1 MKAINKLK
9 LPIKKTP
16 LRWQPPL
23 RRRTDYPILRFS
35 PTAWAKLQYFCHA
48 GDTEIGGFGVASDPK
63 QLLRVDDFITVGQ
76 STSCVS
82 VVFDD
87 QSVADYFEQQVDQGL
102 KPEQFARVWLH
113 THPGDCPYPSGT
125 DEETFSR
132 VFGNCDWAVMF
143 ILARGGQTYCRLRF
157 NLGPGAQMEIPVEV
171 DYSRPFNGSDHEDW
185 RLEFD
190 LHIQPERHPLG
201 LGIFGAG
208 DQAEGLGNFGH
219 PGEAF
224 DLDCS
229 DHLLDIADE
238 RGQIEL
244 LMDEYGVDNDAELLA
259 IIGNGQNSEANTE
272 NISGGGEVS
281 A

>member
-1 MKAINKLK
+1 M
-9 LPIKKTP
+9 
-16 LRWQPPL
+16 
-23 RRRTDYPILRFS
+23 
-35 PTAWAKLQYFCHA
+35 
-48 GDTEIGGFGVASDPK
+48 
-63 QLLRVDDFITVGQ
+63 GQ

-87 QSVADYFEQQVDQGL
+87 QSVADYFEQQVDLGY

-157 NLGPGAQMEIPVEV
+157 NTGPCVQVELPVEV
-171 DYSRPFNGSDHEDW
+171 EYSRPFTGSDQKAW
-185 RLEFD
+185 AVEFD
-190 LHIQPERHPLG
+190 LNIHPEVHPLG
-201 LGIFGAG
+201 LGMFGAG
-208 DQAEGLGNFGH
+208 DHLEGDSFG
-219 PGEAF
+219 PDSTDALY
-224 DLDCS
+224 DVVY
-229 DHLLDIADE
+229 E

-244 LMDEYGVDNDAELLA
+244 LMEEYGVDNDAELLA
-259 IIGNGQNSEANTE
+259 IIGNGGHSGSSSGGNSGH
-272 NISGGGEVS
+272 ISGGGEVS

>member
-1 MKAINKLK
+1 MKNKNKLK

-23 RRRTDYPILRFS
+23 RRHSKNPVLRFS
-35 PTAWAKLQYFCHA
+35 PAAWAKLQYFCHA

-87 QSVADYFEQQVDQGL
+87 QSVADYFEQQVDLGY

-157 NLGPGAQMEIPVEV
+157 NTGPGAQMEIPVEV
-171 DYSRPFNGSDHEDW
+171 DYSRPFTGSDQKAW
-185 RLEFD
+185 SAEFD
-190 LHIQPERHPLG
+190 LHIQPEMHPLG

-208 DQAEGLGNFGH
+208 DH
-219 PGEAF
+219 HEADNF

-244 LMDEYGVDNDAELLA
+244 LMEEYGIDNDAELLA
-259 IIGNGQNSEANTE
+259 IIGNGQNSEANTGG
-272 NISGGGEVS
+272 NSGHISGGGEVS